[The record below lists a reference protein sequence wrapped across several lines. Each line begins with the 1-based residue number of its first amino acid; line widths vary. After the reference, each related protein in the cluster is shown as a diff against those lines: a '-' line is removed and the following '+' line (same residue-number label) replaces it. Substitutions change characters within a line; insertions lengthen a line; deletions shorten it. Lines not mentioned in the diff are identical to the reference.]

1 MAELQ
6 VHRSVIVLRELQSAE
21 QLLAVGL
28 GQLPKQQAGVDGKG
42 LLGKIEEGSCSGA
55 QVAEAQSG
63 GLRAG
68 RLSGQLPG
76 QLKDE
81 AARQAVPHRLQ
92 ELLGVKLGGGR
103 GNVAYGRR
111 FHQLTEERPP
121 PRVAGHCQMRVA
133 ANRAPVAVAQ
143 AQGLAVADYFT
154 AAELAQGRRG
164 ALAVLRVRS
173 RSARRAGTL
182 SVRPVR
188 ADRAPGKRRGT
199 LPGRVAPD
207 RPSGR

>member
-6 VHRSVIVLRELQSAE
+6 VHRSVIVLRELQGAQ

-28 GQLPKQQAGVDGKG
+28 GKLPQQQASVDGKG
-42 LLGKIEEGSCSGA
+42 LLGKLEEGSCSGA
-55 QVAEAQSG
+55 QVAEAQPG

-68 RLSGQLPG
+68 QLPGQLPG
-76 QLKDE
+76 QLKDK
-81 AARQAVPHRLQ
+81 AARQAVTHRLQ

-103 GNVAYGRR
+103 GNVADGRR
-111 FHQLTEERPP
+111 FHQLAEERSP
-121 PRVAGHCQMRVA
+121 PRVAGHCQVRVA
-133 ANRAPVAVAQ
+133 ANRAPIAVAQ
-143 AQGLAVADYFT
+143 AQELAVADNFT

-173 RSARRAGTL
+173 RSARCAGAL
-182 SVRPVR
+182 SVRPRR
-188 ADRAPGKRRGT
+188 AEQAPGKRRGT
-199 LPGRVAPD
+199 LPGRGLPD